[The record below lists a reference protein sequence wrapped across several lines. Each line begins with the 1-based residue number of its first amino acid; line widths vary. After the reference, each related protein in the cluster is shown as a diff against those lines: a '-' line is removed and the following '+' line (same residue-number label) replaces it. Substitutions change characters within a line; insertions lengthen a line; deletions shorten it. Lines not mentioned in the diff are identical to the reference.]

1 MSDKKDNEMHFNID
15 TPALIKE
22 IAANN
27 DLKMAQVPLRLLLG
41 KLGQIA
47 LRATEL
53 NDPELNILML
63 EMKLYEIPHNDIY
76 DHIEKQK
83 KRIKN

>member
-1 MSDKKDNEMHFNID
+1 MPSKKDNEMHFNID

-22 IAANN
+22 IAGNP
-27 DLKMAQVPLRLLLG
+27 DLRFAQTPLRLLLG

-63 EMKLYEIPHNDIY
+63 EMKLYEVPHKDIY
-76 DHIEKQK
+76 TQIENQK